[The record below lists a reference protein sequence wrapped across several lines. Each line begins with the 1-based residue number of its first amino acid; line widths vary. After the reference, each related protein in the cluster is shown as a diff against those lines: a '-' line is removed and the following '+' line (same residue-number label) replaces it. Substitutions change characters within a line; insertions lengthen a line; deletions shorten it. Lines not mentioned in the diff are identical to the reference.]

1 MTEESPTPAAAPS
14 LALVSTQ
21 GPMTGDL
28 KPQPD
33 PVAAAA
39 PAPTAVAQRA
49 PNAPTSGKL
58 LPSGSAPRLPSA
70 MSLSSALA
78 RALPLAGYYL
88 TRVGLAGV
96 AGLSASAVAAVLG
109 LMALLSGRGA
119 IDALTTQIARV
130 QQQHNDVQHTDQEI
144 GKLVAALPT
153 RDQMPV
159 VIGTIFQQ
167 AQASGVALDSGHYT
181 FTAARAGGTARYD
194 LDFPVKAD
202 YPSVRQ
208 FINRTLTAVPA
219 AGLEKLR
226 IERKAVG
233 DTQVS
238 ADVHFVVF
246 IRSD

>member
-1 MTEESPTPAAAPS
+1 VVPPLANAVSVVVPAAGTLASARAGAGVPRSSPLTRS
-14 LALVSTQ
+14 L
-21 GPMTGDL
+21 
-28 KPQPD
+28 
-33 PVAAAA
+33 
-39 PAPTAVAQRA
+39 
-49 PNAPTSGKL
+49 NA
-58 LPSGSAPRLPSA
+58 
-70 MSLSSALA
+70 ALA

-88 TRVGLAGV
+88 TRIGPAGV
-96 AGLSASAVAAVLG
+96 AGVTAAVAAAVLG
-109 LMALLSGRGA
+109 LTALISGRTA
-119 IDALTTQIARV
+119 TDALTAEISRA
-130 QQQHNDVQHTDQEI
+130 QHQHSDVQRTDREI

-153 RDQMPV
+153 REQMPT

-167 AQASGVALDSGHYT
+167 AKDSGVALDNGRYA

-194 LDFPVKAD
+194 LDFPIKAD

-238 ADVHFVVF
+238 ADVRFVVF
-246 IRSD
+246 VRSE

>member
-1 MTEESPTPAAAPS
+1 MMEESPTPAVTPNLSLVPS
-14 LALVSTQ
+14 Q
-21 GPMTGDL
+21 GPITGDL

-49 PNAPTSGKL
+49 PDATPPGTRA
-58 LPSGSAPRLPSA
+58 SGSAARLPTA
-70 MSLSSALA
+70 MSLNFALS

-88 TRVGLAGV
+88 TRVGPAGV
-96 AGLSASAVAAVLG
+96 AGISASAVAAVLG
-109 LMALLSGRGA
+109 LMALLSGRSA
-119 IDALTTQIARV
+119 IDALTTQIARA

-167 AQASGVALDSGHYT
+167 AQESGVALDSGHYT
-181 FTAARAGGTARYD
+181 FTAARPGGTARYD

-246 IRSD
+246 VRSD

>member
-1 MTEESPTPAAAPS
+1 MTEE
-14 LALVSTQ
+14 
-21 GPMTGDL
+21 
-28 KPQPD
+28 
-33 PVAAAA
+33 
-39 PAPTAVAQRA
+39 APTAVAVVVAAAGTVASARA
-49 PNAPTSGKL
+49 MAAPQSSPPT
-58 LPSGSAPRLPSA
+58 R
-70 MSLSSALA
+70 SLNDALA

-88 TRVGLAGV
+88 TRIGPAGV
-96 AGLSASAVAAVLG
+96 AGVMGIVAAAVLG
-109 LMALLSGRGA
+109 VTALISA
-119 IDALTTQIARV
+119 HTATDALTAQIARA
-130 QQQHNDVQHTDQEI
+130 QQQHTEVQRTDQEI
-144 GKLVAALPT
+144 GKLVASLPT
-153 RDQMPV
+153 REQMPA

-167 AQASGVALDSGHYT
+167 AKDSGVALDNGRYA

-238 ADVHFVVF
+238 ADVRFVVF
-246 IRSD
+246 VRSE